1 MTQFL
6 ADSVQ
11 NGAHGHPQSGKA
23 SLVAIGLGG
32 AQRITARLQKVAPP
46 FGQVLIIDP
55 EAEPSQQIAGQM
67 RGDVQFLITAA
78 ALDEQDGTADLTF
91 YTVPWL
97 RSFQTPTDRL
107 RELFPNLR
115 AKATRTVPTISAKT
129 LADRMASLP
138 QPFALWI
145 EAAGSEMRLLTLLD
159 RAGLL
164 QSFSTLTVQCC
175 EGSFFQDAAPRDAV
189 QTWLE
194 QRGFCMTAGDL
205 DEADWPR
212 LHFRLEM
219 QQPEAGSAGVAPL
232 PDAADG
238 APASSGSEHFMP
250 AQTDQMSHS
259 TRLAGQEKR
268 PTTAAQDKT
277 NLAEQLADLKSDAAA
292 RIKRINDLT
301 AAVLMKSDQL
311 RAETAACT
319 KMRDDLGAAQTK
331 LGNLEALVADLK
343 LQLAAATAHEGALE
357 CQLAEAQSQI
367 AAQLEQINHLTGLAN
382 ESQRNLDALQA
393 DASLRE
399 HRGKVSLL
407 EAQTEISTLQ
417 QTEKDQR
424 ARIVTLERTTESLSN
439 DLSVALRL
447 QALHTADLGDLRDRY
462 AKNLAEKDRQDALL
476 QNLMAR
482 LAKAAEYLAE
492 MDRLPP
498 GAAAT
503 TIISEASRPE
513 DLPAPMPSQARL
525 KAAQKAKRKS
535 DKKAKK
541 RDEDTSHRGQE

>member
-67 RGDVQFLITAA
+67 RGAVQFLITAA

-189 QTWLE
+189 QT
-194 QRGFCMTAGDL
+194 
-205 DEADWPR
+205 
-212 LHFRLEM
+212 
-219 QQPEAGSAGVAPL
+219 
-232 PDAADG
+232 
-238 APASSGSEHFMP
+238 
-250 AQTDQMSHS
+250 
-259 TRLAGQEKR
+259 
-268 PTTAAQDKT
+268 
-277 NLAEQLADLKSDAAA
+277 
-292 RIKRINDLT
+292 
-301 AAVLMKSDQL
+301 
-311 RAETAACT
+311 
-319 KMRDDLGAAQTK
+319 
-331 LGNLEALVADLK
+331 
-343 LQLAAATAHEGALE
+343 
-357 CQLAEAQSQI
+357 
-367 AAQLEQINHLTGLAN
+367 
-382 ESQRNLDALQA
+382 
-393 DASLRE
+393 
-399 HRGKVSLL
+399 
-407 EAQTEISTLQ
+407 
-417 QTEKDQR
+417 
-424 ARIVTLERTTESLSN
+424 
-439 DLSVALRL
+439 
-447 QALHTADLGDLRDRY
+447 
-462 AKNLAEKDRQDALL
+462 
-476 QNLMAR
+476 
-482 LAKAAEYLAE
+482 
-492 MDRLPP
+492 
-498 GAAAT
+498 
-503 TIISEASRPE
+503 
-513 DLPAPMPSQARL
+513 
-525 KAAQKAKRKS
+525 
-535 DKKAKK
+535 
-541 RDEDTSHRGQE
+541 